1 MFDFCKQTKKIANEW
16 YIHTW
21 SKLMMESE
29 GKFSMVQSWSYLCV
43 IFQSIL
49 LDWTWIFFC
58 WQLEIKIYGKHISW
72 GLHVHVFEELI
83 AKLKYHIF
91 HCILY
96 VSRPVPY
103 KKLFELTYH
112 DLWSIGISISCRI
125 NEIIVEENSRA
136 RTEMTNKKLSPLL
149 SFLEFSPAD
158 INVSSCI
165 RI

>member
-29 GKFSMVQSWSYLCV
+29 GKFSMVQSWSYLCD

-96 VSRPVPY
+96 VFIDRYLIKIIWIDIPWFVKYWY
-103 KKLFELTYH
+103 KYILQ
-112 DLWSIGISISCRI
+112 
-125 NEIIVEENSRA
+125 
-136 RTEMTNKKLSPLL
+136 NKWNYCGRK
-149 SFLEFSPAD
+149 
-158 INVSSCI
+158 
-165 RI
+165 

>member
-1 MFDFCKQTKKIANEW
+1 MRHVKSEKIFMYSKLKFENVQCVQIMSINTEMFDFCKQTKKIANEW

-91 HCILY
+91 HWILY
-96 VSRPVPY
+96 VFID
-103 KKLFELTYH
+103 K
-112 DLWSIGISISCRI
+112 
-125 NEIIVEENSRA
+125 
-136 RTEMTNKKLSPLL
+136 
-149 SFLEFSPAD
+149 
-158 INVSSCI
+158 
-165 RI
+165 